1 MINTIKNFDYEEMQE
16 WAVVKGLKPFIGRQI
31 FEWIFQKGV
40 HSTAEMH
47 NVSKNVKEIIDAEG
61 PLILLDLETH
71 EISDDDSAEKFL
83 FKCKDGFA
91 IETVLLSSGNHYTL
105 CVSSEIGCA
114 MGCTFC
120 KTGEMGLKRKL
131 QAGEIV
137 EQVLLARRISDK
149 KISNIVFMGMGEPF
163 NNYDEVIKAATIMNH
178 AKGLNIG
185 ARHITIS
192 TSGVVPYIREF
203 SHLPFQ
209 FKLAISLNSANDTKR
224 SELMPINRSYPLEDL
239 LSAAK
244 YYTIVTNKL
253 ITFEYVLLK
262 GINDTAKDAHELIE
276 KLSSIPS
283 KLNII
288 PYNEIDDRFK
298 RPSEKDIHRFL
309 DYLENVPFAVTLRYS
324 GGRGI
329 RAACGQLYHEVMD
342 SHDH

>member
-83 FKCKDGFA
+83 FKCKDGYA
-91 IETVLLSSGNHYTL
+91 IETVLLRSGNHYTL

>member
-1 MINTIKNFDYEEMQE
+1 MINTIKNLGYEEMQE
-16 WAVVKGLKPFIGRQI
+16 WAVAKGLKPFVGRQI

-47 NVSKNVKEIIDAEG
+47 NVSKSVKEIIDAEG

-71 EISDDDSAEKFL
+71 EISDDDSSEKFL
-83 FKCKDGFA
+83 FKCKDAYA
-91 IETVLLSSGNHYTL
+91 IETVLLRSGNHYTL

-163 NNYDEVIKAATIMNH
+163 NNYDEVVKAATIMNH

-192 TSGVVPYIREF
+192 TAGVVPHIREF
-203 SHLPFQ
+203 AHLPFQ

-224 SELMPINRSYPLEDL
+224 SELMPINRRYPLEDL

-253 ITFEYVLLK
+253 IFFEYVLLK
-262 GINDTAKDAHELIE
+262 GVNDTAKDAHELIE

-288 PYNEIDDRFK
+288 PYNEIDDRFQ
-298 RPSEKDIHRFL
+298 RPGEKDIKRFL
-309 DYLENVPFAVTLRYS
+309 SHLEDVSFAVTLRYS

-342 SHDH
+342 S

>member
-83 FKCKDGFA
+83 FKCKDGYA
-91 IETVLLSSGNHYTL
+91 IETVLLRSGNHYTL

-131 QAGEIV
+131 QAGEII

-178 AKGLNIG
+178 AKGLSIG

-288 PYNEIDDRFK
+288 PYNEINDRFK
-298 RPSEKDIHRFL
+298 RPGEKDIQRFIS
-309 DYLENVPFAVTLRYS
+309 YLEDVSFAVTLRYS

-342 SHDH
+342 S

>member
-1 MINTIKNFDYEEMQE
+1 MINTIKNLDFEEIQE
-16 WAVVKGLKPFIGRQI
+16 WAVAKSLKPFVGRQI

-47 NVSKNVKEIIDAEG
+47 NVPKSVKEIIDAEG
-61 PLILLDLETH
+61 PLLLLDLETH
-71 EISDDDSAEKFL
+71 EISDDDSSEKFL
-83 FKCKDGFA
+83 FKCKDAYA
-91 IETVLLSSGNHYTL
+91 IETVLLRSGNHYTL

-149 KISNIVFMGMGEPF
+149 KINNIVFMGMGEPF
-163 NNYDEVIKAATIMNH
+163 NNYDEVVKAATIMNH

-203 SHLPFQ
+203 AHLPFQ

-224 SELMPINRSYPLEDL
+224 SELMPINRRYPLEDL

-253 ITFEYVLLK
+253 IFFEYVLLK
-262 GINDTAKDAHELIE
+262 GVNDTAKDAHELIE

-298 RPSEKDIHRFL
+298 RPGEKDIQRFL
-309 DYLENVPFAVTLRYS
+309 SHLENVSFAVTLRYS

-342 SHDH
+342 S

>member
-83 FKCKDGFA
+83 FKCKDGYA
-91 IETVLLSSGNHYTL
+91 IETVLLRSGNHYTL

-149 KISNIVFMGMGEPF
+149 KISNVVFMGMGEPF

-178 AKGLNIG
+178 AKGLSIG

-262 GINDTAKDAHELIE
+262 GVNDTAKDAHELIE

-298 RPSEKDIHRFL
+298 RPGEKDIQRFIS
-309 DYLENVPFAVTLRYS
+309 YLEDVSFAVTLRYS

-342 SHDH
+342 S

>member
-83 FKCKDGFA
+83 FKCKDDYA
-91 IETVLLSSGNHYTL
+91 IETVLLRSGNHYTL

-149 KISNIVFMGMGEPF
+149 KISNVVFMGMGEPF

-178 AKGLNIG
+178 AKGLSIG

-262 GINDTAKDAHELIE
+262 GVNDTAKDAHELIE

-298 RPSEKDIHRFL
+298 RPGEKDIQRFIS
-309 DYLENVPFAVTLRYS
+309 YLEDVSFAVTLRYS

-342 SHDH
+342 S

>member
-1 MINTIKNFDYEEMQE
+1 MINTIKNLDYEEMQE

-83 FKCKDGFA
+83 FKCKDDYA
-91 IETVLLSSGNHYTL
+91 IETVLLRSGNHYTL

-262 GINDTAKDAHELIE
+262 GVNDTAKDAHELIE

-298 RPSEKDIHRFL
+298 RPGEKDIQRFIS
-309 DYLENVPFAVTLRYS
+309 YLEDVSFAVTLRYS

-329 RAACGQLYHEVMD
+329 SAACGQLYHEVMD
-342 SHDH
+342 S

>member
-1 MINTIKNFDYEEMQE
+1 MINSIKNLDYEEIQE
-16 WAVVKGLKPFIGRQI
+16 WAVTKDLKPFVGRQI
-31 FEWIFQKGV
+31 FEWIYQKGV
-40 HSTAEMH
+40 HSSPEML
-47 NVSKNVKEIIDAEG
+47 NISKNVRDIIDAEG
-61 PLILLDLETH
+61 PLVLLDLETQ
-71 EISDDDSAEKFL
+71 EMSDDDSSEKFL
-83 FKCKDGFA
+83 FRCKDGYA
-91 IETVLLSSGNHYTL
+91 IETVLLRSGNHYTL

-131 QAGEIV
+131 QSGEII

-163 NNYDEVIKAATIMNH
+163 NNFDEVIKAAIILNH
-178 AKGLNIG
+178 EKGLNIG
-185 ARHITIS
+185 ARHITVS
-192 TSGVVPYIREF
+192 TSGVIPYIREF
-203 SHLPFQ
+203 AHLPFQ
-209 FKLAISLNSANDTKR
+209 FKLAISLNSANNIKR
-224 SELMPINRSYPLEDL
+224 SELMPINSSYPLEDL

-262 GINDTAKDAHELIE
+262 GVNDTAKDAHELIE

-283 KLNII
+283 KLNVI
-288 PYNEIDDRFK
+288 PYNEIDDCFQ

>member
-1 MINTIKNFDYEEMQE
+1 MINTIKNLDYEEIQE
-16 WAVVKGLKPFIGRQI
+16 WAVSKGLKPFVGRQL
-31 FEWIFQKGV
+31 FEWIYQKGV
-40 HSTAEMH
+40 HSTADMH
-47 NVSKNVKEIIDAEG
+47 NVSNNVKDIIDAEG
-61 PLILLDLETH
+61 PLVLLDLETQ
-71 EISDDDSAEKFL
+71 EMSSDDSSEKFL
-83 FKCKDGFA
+83 FRCKDGHA
-91 IETVLLSSGNHYTL
+91 IETVLLLSGNHYTL

-131 QAGEIV
+131 QSGEIV

-178 AKGLNIG
+178 DKGLNIG

-192 TSGVVPYIREF
+192 TSGVVPHIREF
-203 SHLPFQ
+203 AHLPFQ
-209 FKLAISLNSANDTKR
+209 FKLAISLNSANDIKR
-224 SELMPINRSYPLEDL
+224 SDLMPINRRYPLEDL

-253 ITFEYVLLK
+253 VTFEYVLLK

-283 KLNII
+283 KLNVI
-288 PYNEIDDRFK
+288 PYNEIDDRFQ

-309 DYLENVPFAVTLRYS
+309 AYLENVPFAVTLRYS

-329 RAACGQLYHEVMD
+329 RAACGQLYHEVMNA
-342 SHDH
+342 

>member
-83 FKCKDGFA
+83 FKCKDGYA
-91 IETVLLSSGNHYTL
+91 IETVLLRSGNHYTL

-262 GINDTAKDAHELIE
+262 GVNDTAKDAHELIE

-298 RPSEKDIHRFL
+298 RPGEKDIQRFIS
-309 DYLENVPFAVTLRYS
+309 YLEDVSFAVTLRYS

-342 SHDH
+342 S

>member
-83 FKCKDGFA
+83 FKCKDGYA
-91 IETVLLSSGNHYTL
+91 IETVLLRSGNHYTL

-131 QAGEIV
+131 QAGEII

-178 AKGLNIG
+178 AKGLSIG